1 MFETLIVPLDGS
13 DLSEAALEP
22 AKEIA
27 AKFGARVILLRAV
40 EPVAHLIA
48 QQSPMVM
55 ESPAAA
61 EANVELLEEVVEA
74 EEKDAAAYL
83 QDVQA
88 HFGENAEA
96 IVTDAD
102 AADAIVDTAHDRNA
116 GLIVMASHGRGGL
129 GRALF
134 GSVAD
139 SVLRR
144 SRVPVLL
151 IRLEEEDS

>member
-1 MFETLIVPLDGS
+1 MFETVIVPLDGS
-13 DLSEAALEP
+13 ELSEAALEP

-27 AKFGARVILLRAV
+27 VKFGARVILLRAV

-48 QQSPMVM
+48 QQPPMVM

-83 QDVQA
+83 QDIKA
-88 HFGENAEA
+88 HFGDAEA

-102 AADAIVDTAHDRNA
+102 PADAIVDTAHERDA

-151 IRLEEEDS
+151 IRLEENDS